1 MEDSKIILIN
11 KRHGITSHKVIK
23 EIQAKYGFKKIG
35 HAGTLDPMAQGLIVA
50 MSNNATKLSD
60 LLMKKD
66 KVYLVKMKLGSE
78 TDTLDSE
85 GSVIK
90 SMPYEDVTLDKI
102 KEAMNKFVGKIMQKP
117 PMYSAIKHN
126 GQKLYKLARQNI
138 VVDIKEREI
147 NINYIKNIRYN
158 NGVIEFEVSVSSG
171 TYIRSLVRDIAYEL
185 NTCATMIYLFREQID
200 IFKAPIGDNVEM
212 YSIHDYF
219 KLNNIVLCDEK
230 IKNILNGMTL
240 NLDKKCDDKMLHCY
254 DKNNRYLG
262 IVEVICRGKIKRSKF
277 FLTRE
282 DYEKD

>member
-1 MEDSKIILIN
+1 
-11 KRHGITSHKVIK
+11 
-23 EIQAKYGFKKIG
+23 
-35 HAGTLDPMAQGLIVA
+35 MAQGLIVA

-78 TDTLDSE
+78 TDTLDNE

-102 KEAMNKFVGKIMQKP
+102 KEAMNKFVGKIKQKP

-158 NGVIEFEVSVSSG
+158 NGVIEFKVSVSSG

-200 IFKAPIGDNVEM
+200 IFKAPIGDNVEI
-212 YSIHDYF
+212 YSCLLYTSPSPRD
-219 KLNNIVLCDEK
+219 
-230 IKNILNGMTL
+230 
-240 NLDKKCDDKMLHCY
+240 
-254 DKNNRYLG
+254 
-262 IVEVICRGKIKRSKF
+262 
-277 FLTRE
+277 
-282 DYEKD
+282 